1 MDNNRN
7 SRNTKGASEYARRVS
22 RRVFMLAAA
31 LNVSDSA
38 LAKGIGRGTSYVYYR
53 RDGRYEWT
61 LTDLER
67 IARWAHVTPEQLCSE
82 SMEWL
87 VEHASLDGESDVRSR
102 VLAKVDGGYALAA
115 SHDRNK
121 TAEADEYAEEP

>member
-1 MDNNRN
+1 MDNNSN
-7 SRNTKGASEYARRVS
+7 SRNPKGACEYARRVS

-31 LNVSDSA
+31 LNVSDSG
-38 LAKGIGRGTSYVYYR
+38 LAKGIGRSTSYVYYR

-82 SMEWL
+82 GMERL

-102 VLAKVDGGYALAA
+102 VLAKVDGGYGLAA

-121 TAEADEYAEEP
+121 TVEEDEYAGEP